1 MVTVCPILERD
12 AVHGDTV
19 WNTAVVV
26 DHEGKVMGKHRKVGR
41 HLDPVGMLGYNLLVL
56 ES

>member
-1 MVTVCPILERD
+1 MVVVCPILERD

-26 DHEGKVMGKHRKVGR
+26 DHEGKVMGKHRKVR
-41 HLDPVGMLGYNLLVL
+41 VYFHWVGVF
-56 ES
+56 E